1 MFNIKKMI
9 SVLLALVLTIA
20 VVPSFAEGPI
30 EVVIPHY
37 KTGQNV
43 GAKFFMPQV
52 DRFNAKYEG
61 KYKIVIEELTQ
72 ELYAEK
78 MKQLGMQKKLP
89 ALVEGGDK
97 DWIEKVVIPQNMY
110 TDLMPFVNERPDLK
124 SLLLQKQMEYNT
136 FDGKLFSINVPVV
149 RPIGLYYNSELVN
162 FSKPTGEFANWDELV
177 SELGDNKIAFMTGEN
192 CWTTELVFASLI
204 ANEEGG
210 LELMDAHKQ
219 DRLLDYNNPQF
230 INAAKKLQKLLQN
243 NAAANTVGAVYA
255 DAANAFMSKNAAL
268 IANGSWMMGDFA
280 EGNVDKWSN
289 GFTGKTVKG
298 GIMPGNIAVGN
309 TDGYSLWIP
318 STVSDQEREVAL
330 AFIEFMLSPEELEA
344 YMLAE
349 GGIAPNLKTSN
360 EFNKKRSEDALM
372 YEYVNSV
379 NADTRLVP
387 NFEEVVPHSISNL
400 EFGKLLPKLI
410 DGSLSAEDFCNELTK
425 KASETGM

>member
-1 MFNIKKMI
+1 MFKIKRIFSILMTLAVTITMI
-9 SVLLALVLTIA
+9 
-20 VVPSFAEGPI
+20 PSFAEGPI

-52 DRFNAKYEG
+52 ERFNKKYEG
-61 KYKIVIEELTQ
+61 QYKIVVEELTQ

-110 TDLMPFVNERPDLK
+110 TDLMPFVHSKLELK
-124 SLLLQKQMEYNT
+124 SVLLQKQIEYNT
-136 FDGKLFSINVPVV
+136 FDNKLFSVNIPVV
-149 RPIGLYYNSELVN
+149 RPIGLYYNDELVK

-177 SELGDNKIAFMTGEN
+177 AELGDNKIAFMTGEN
-192 CWTTELVFASLI
+192 CWTTELIYASLI

-210 LELMDAHKQ
+210 LELMEAHKQ

-230 INAAKKLQKLLQN
+230 INATKKLQKLLQN
-243 NAAANTVGAVYA
+243 NAAANSVGAVYA
-255 DAANAFMSKNAAL
+255 DAANAFMSKHAAL

-280 EGNVDKWSN
+280 DGNNDKWSN
-289 GFTGKTVKG
+289 EFSGKTVKA

-330 AFIEFMLSPEELEA
+330 AFIEFMMTPSELEA

-349 GGIAPNLKTSN
+349 GGTAPNLKTSD
-360 EFNKKRSEDALM
+360 EFNKQRSENTLM

-379 NADTRLVP
+379 NTATKLVP

-425 KASETGM
+425 KAKETSM